1 MALQTSTERI
11 RPRPNPW
18 SIVTWLIGGVV
29 IAQVVYVLVTNPNFE
44 WDVVRQWLFAGSVIR
59 GLMMTL
65 LLTVICMVV
74 GIVIGITLA
83 VFRLS
88 RNKLLQ
94 LIAATYISFFRAVPA
109 LVQLIFWYNLGALFP
124 TLGIGL
130 PFGGPEFVSLRTNDV
145 ISPFTA
151 AVLGMGLAEAAFM
164 AEIVRGGILSV
175 PPGQT
180 EASTALGMSRGHTFF
195 RIVLPQAMRFIIPP
209 TGNQVISMVKGTSL
223 VSTIAMGELLYSV
236 QAVYNRTFQTIP
248 LLLVAC
254 IWYLIVT
261 AVLYV
266 GQMWIEAHFAQRR
279 VSFSLL
285 GYMRSWRIWPRPDE
299 PLGPPDD
306 PSLKDP
312 SLTKGDAGGLR

>member
-1 MALQTSTERI
+1 MAMEQSTGRI

-18 SIVTWLIGGVV
+18 SLVTWLIGGLV
-29 IAQVVYVLVTNPNFE
+29 IAQIVYVLVTNPNFE
-44 WDVVRQWLFAGSVIR
+44 WNVVGEWLFAGSVIR
-59 GLMMTL
+59 GLMFTL
-65 LLTVICMVV
+65 LLTVVCMAV
-74 GIVIGITLA
+74 GIVIGILLA

-88 RNKLLQ
+88 SNKLLQ
-94 LIAATYISFFRAVPA
+94 LIAGTYISFFRAVPA

-124 TLGIGL
+124 TLGLGI
-130 PFGGPEFVSLRTNDV
+130 PFGGPEFFAVRTNDV

-175 PPGQT
+175 APGQT
-180 EASTALGMSRGHTFF
+180 EAAIALGMSKARTFF
-195 RIVLPQAMRFIIPP
+195 RVVLPQAMRFIIPP

-254 IWYLIVT
+254 IWYLVVT
-261 AVLYV
+261 AVLYI
-266 GQMWIEAHFAQRR
+266 GQTWIEAHFAQRR
-279 VSFSLL
+279 IQFSLR
-285 GYMRSWRIWPRPDE
+285 GYVKSWRIWPK
-299 PLGPPDD
+299 PDD
-306 PSLKDP
+306 DLT
-312 SLTKGDAGGLR
+312 LTKGDAGGLR